1 MIKLIHGDAIE
12 EIKKLNIKVDCI
24 IADIPQG
31 ITKNKWD
38 TPFELKKMWE
48 VIEMVTND
56 NTPII
61 LMSNQPY
68 TTYLIMSNIKNYK
81 YSWYWK
87 KVRGRGHLNAKRQP
101 LRDIEEICVF
111 YKKQCYYNPIMVKG
125 EKNHGIGKSINTFA
139 EVKTYGKYKK
149 VFTEGN
155 MKYPKQLLEFK
166 EPHPAIYSTQK
177 PVELIEY
184 LLKTYTKEKNT
195 VLDFCMGS
203 GTTGI
208 ACKKLNRHFI
218 GIDNSKEAYEIAKN
232 RI

>member
-125 EKNHGIGKSINTFA
+125 EKNHGIGKSINTIA

-149 VFTEGN
+149 VFTE
-155 MKYPKQLLEFK
+155 
-166 EPHPAIYSTQK
+166 
-177 PVELIEY
+177 
-184 LLKTYTKEKNT
+184 
-195 VLDFCMGS
+195 
-203 GTTGI
+203 
-208 ACKKLNRHFI
+208 
-218 GIDNSKEAYEIAKN
+218 
-232 RI
+232 

>member
-125 EKNHGIGKSINTFA
+125 EKNHGIGKSINTIA

-218 GIDNSKEAYEIAKN
+218 GIDNSKEAYEIAKK

>member
-125 EKNHGIGKSINTFA
+125 EKNHGIGKSINTIA

>member
-87 KVRGRGHLNAKRQP
+87 KVRGRGYLNAKRQP

-111 YKKQCYYNPIMVKG
+111 HKKQCYYNPIMVKG
-125 EKNHGIGKSINTFA
+125 EKNHGIGKSINTIA